1 VLKDHPELRHVGR
14 LSLIESFG
22 CVRLALWDEVRQR
35 LISFREMR
43 RQLAAA
49 D

>member
-1 VLKDHPELRHVGR
+1 MLKDHPQLGEIGR

-22 CVRLALWDEVRQR
+22 CVRLVLWDEVRQR

-49 D
+49 G